1 MPTAA
6 REAQPGAALDTGQQQ
21 ELSPH
26 PGTASVT
33 DTGTWCCQQPGGGSP
48 GPRSDCVLPGE
59 LSMEIP
65 MIHAVRWHLPSVGLP
80 VPVPRKGQH
89 SGAAVDWGAAG
100 RLAPPPLPDPAM
112 GQGQFLSVPGAPAG
126 LGKHYVTVPAEPGG
140 TGDG

>member
-6 REAQPGAALDTGQQQ
+6 REAQPGAALGTGQQQ
-21 ELSPH
+21 GLSPR
-26 PGTASVT
+26 PGTAPVT

-48 GPRSDCVLPGE
+48 GPRSGCVLPGE
-59 LSMEIP
+59 LSMEIS
-65 MIHAVRWHLPSVGLP
+65 MIHAVRWHLPSVGLAVH
-80 VPVPRKGQH
+80 VPPKGQH
-89 SGAAVDWGAAG
+89 SGAAG
-100 RLAPPPLPDPAM
+100 RLVPPPLTDPAM